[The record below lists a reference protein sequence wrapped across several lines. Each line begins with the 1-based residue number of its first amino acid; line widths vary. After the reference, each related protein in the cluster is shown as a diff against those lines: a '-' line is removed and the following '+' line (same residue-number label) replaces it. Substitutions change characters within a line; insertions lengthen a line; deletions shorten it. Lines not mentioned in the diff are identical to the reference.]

1 MLPRCL
7 CFSEQNRVQAP
18 VGKGRAEVVG
28 GRNAIKAVGLQF
40 LQGCEESVGPRVA
53 GDAEIVEE
61 RSLLAHLRI
70 GRLDGLDFGGGV
82 LPACADFGGLGRDL
96 DPTLIIP
103 RHSEGKLALAFFA
116 VALLV
121 GVGSRFVVAGY
132 RLIRAVRNARFEHVA
147 VEDADEGVAVFD
159 VVVEEG
165 EGEAGGVG
173 FDPEGDF
180 AEVYGEG
187 VFVDGVDALLDD
199 VAAGVAAFL
208 VVGFGG
214 GGADFGELVA
224 DASGGGEEEVP
235 GACGGVADAEVE
247 EGSFFCG
254 GGRGGGEAFLHD
266 GDECGVDEFADE
278 FGRGVVGAGLLA
290 FGAGG
295 EVEGAMVGGDA
306 GRVVEQGFVD
316 GAEFF
321 DVEVCVV
328 DAAEALVFGAVVGEV
343 ADGLEEFVVGAFGG
357 FEVSAGGFAEELA
370 VERGEADDACGVF
383 VAADAE
389 GLAEADPEVGVVV
402 GLVGVAVG
410 AAAEAGDAVVLGED
424 GVFGGVRVAGEEFA
438 FFGDHEEEEAVD
450 EVEQLAVEGGGV
462 EFAVLEGLAELAVVF
477 ALEERAAE
485 CFECLLD
492 AVAEFVADA
501 SAFFDALLV
510 EAFEGALV
518 CGFFG
523 PGEAGAVEE
532 AVEEDEVGVGVVVD
546 DGFEVE
552 LEPSGA

>member
-1 MLPRCL
+1 M
-7 CFSEQNRVQAP
+7 
-18 VGKGRAEVVG
+18 
-28 GRNAIKAVGLQF
+28 
-40 LQGCEESVGPRVA
+40 
-53 GDAEIVEE
+53 
-61 RSLLAHLRI
+61 
-70 GRLDGLDFGGGV
+70 
-82 LPACADFGGLGRDL
+82 
-96 DPTLIIP
+96 
-103 RHSEGKLALAFFA
+103 
-116 VALLV
+116 
-121 GVGSRFVVAGY
+121 
-132 RLIRAVRNARFEHVA
+132 
-147 VEDADEGVAVFD
+147 FD

-180 AEVYGEG
+180 AEVNGEG

-199 VAAGVAAFL
+199 VAACVAAFL

-214 GGADFGELVA
+214 CGADFGELVA
-224 DASGGGEEEVP
+224 DAAGGGEEEVS
-235 GACGGVADAEVE
+235 GAGGGVADAEVE
-247 EGSFFCG
+247 EGSFF
-254 GGRGGGEAFLHD
+254 GRGGFGGVEAFLHD

-290 FGAGG
+290 FRACG
-295 EVEGAMVGGDA
+295 EVEGAVVLGDA

-321 DVEVCVV
+321 DVEVGVV

-343 ADGLEEFVVGAFGG
+343 TDGLEECVVGAFGG
-357 FEVSAGGFAEELA
+357 FEVAAGGLAEEFA
-370 VERGEADDACGVF
+370 VEGGESDDAGGVF

-402 GLVGVAVG
+402 GLVCVAVG
-410 AAAEAGDAVVLGED
+410 AEAEAGDAVVLGED
-424 GVFGGVRVAGEEFA
+424 GVFGGVGVGVGVAGEEFA

-462 EFAVLEGLAELAVVF
+462 EFAVLECLAEVLVAF

-485 CFECLLD
+485 GFEGLLD

-532 AVEEDEVGVGVVVD
+532 AVEEDEVCVGVVVD

-552 LEPSGA
+552 LEPGWAGASGGVAEDADEWSVGEDAPEGFGAVEEVLEFGGGGAAAFAAAVEVGVGADNVDRGGVFGVVGAAVDVEGCAADFDVGALEVEVSEA